1 MGVIFRAA
9 LAYLFLLLV
18 LRLSSRRVMR
28 TATPLDMVLIFV
40 FGGVGVQAVMQD
52 EKSVTAAVLATTTF
66 GLMHL
71 MVYAAKVRWPR
82 VAALS
87 EGTPVVIF
95 EDGEWKEDRLR
106 RAHLD
111 RRDVLAEARQNNIK
125 SLDEVALV
133 VVEHTGGI
141 SIVPKPSQDSE

>member
-1 MGVIFRAA
+1 
-9 LAYLFLLLV
+9 
-18 LRLSSRRVMR
+18 
-28 TATPLDMVLIFV
+28 MVLIFV